1 MRFNRKKMKKL
12 LVLSLTI
19 AITLLVHKSWAQ
31 ESETD
36 FREKLQVGMKIGANY
51 SNVYD
56 SKGEQFNADPRFG
69 LAAGGFIAIPIG
81 KYLGIQPELLF
92 SQKGFQA
99 TGKVSNQD
107 YEMTRTTS
115 YIDIPLMF
123 ALKPIEFLTLVA
135 GPQYSYLIKQKDVFT
150 NSVSSFAVEQE
161 FKNDNIRKNIF
172 CFTGGAD
179 FIFKHYVASARVGWD
194 ISNNNGDGTSTTPR
208 YKNIWYQF
216 TVGYSFSN

>member
-1 MRFNRKKMKKL
+1 MKKL
-12 LVLSLTI
+12 IVLSFTI
-19 AITLLVHKSWAQ
+19 AATLLVHRAWAQ

-36 FREKLQVGMKIGANY
+36 FREKLQVGVKIGANY

-56 SKGEQFNADPRFG
+56 SKGEQFNADPRLG
-69 LAAGGFIAIPIG
+69 LATGGFIAIPIG

-99 TGKVSNQD
+99 TGKVLNQD
-107 YEMTRTTS
+107 YEMTRTIN

-123 ALKPIEFLTLVA
+123 AFKPIEFLTLVA
-135 GPQYSYLIKQKDVFT
+135 GPQYSYLINQRDVFT
-150 NSVSSFAVEQE
+150 SSASSFAVEQE

-179 FIFKHYVASARVGWD
+179 FIFKHFVASARVGWD
-194 ISNNNGDGTSTTPR
+194 ITNNNGDGTSTTPR
-208 YKNIWYQF
+208 YKNVWYQA
-216 TVGYSFSN
+216 TIGYSFSN